1 MTSPM
6 RIDDLLALAVPS
18 EPAVA
23 PDGGHVAYVLRTQD
37 AEADRTVNELWIVPA
52 GGGSARRLTAG
63 PADTSPVWSPDGT
76 RLAFLREGRLA
87 LLPMAGGEAR
97 VLPGLPRLSGLPA
110 WSPDGARLAFTALVD
125 DDAPSH
131 APMVADR
138 LDYQADGAGLV
149 GTARRQVHVLDL
161 ETLDCRVL
169 TDGPF
174 DAGTPVWSPDGTVVA
189 FVRAVGD
196 DSDLRFRAAVHLLTV
211 DDRDAPVRVIGP
223 AGGVA
228 RTASFTADGAALL
241 VVGWPADPVG
251 HARLLR
257 VPLDGA
263 EPVDLAGAL
272 DRNVMPGGLAYP
284 GGLPQEHD
292 GRVLFCVRDQG
303 CTHLWSVAP
312 DGTDRRAVV
321 AGAGRVVDGLSVR
334 PGLAAF
340 ALSTPDSFGE
350 IAVVDLSTGDERVL
364 TEHGSTFDLFPR
376 EERTFALSDGQSV
389 QGWLIRDGDAPGPQP
404 LLLDIHGGPHNAWN
418 GAADEVH
425 VYHQELVRRGWA
437 VLLVNPRGSDGYGEA
452 WYDGVNGAWGV
463 ADAADLLEPIDALVA
478 EGIADPDRLAV
489 TGYSY
494 GGFMTCWLTGHDDRF
509 AAAVAGGTVSDLV
522 SMAGAC
528 DDGQFLSA
536 YELGGPPWQD
546 PKRYADMSPLTRVA
560 DVRTPT
566 LLLHGADDLTCPA
579 GQAQQWHTALRQRG
593 VPTRLAL
600 YPGASHAFILNGPPS
615 QRVDYNRRVV
625 DWLEQH
631 TRRGGRPGIDAAH
644 WQRRLAR
651 LAERYGVPGAQL
663 GILRL
668 STDPRLPDEQIE
680 VSAGVLDIR
689 SDRPVTS
696 DALFQIGSVTKVW
709 TATAIMQLAEEGR
722 LSLDTPVAQLLPGFR
737 LADPDVAARVTVRQL
752 LTHTSGIDGDVFTD
766 TGRGDDCLQRYVK
779 LLGEQTQNHPLGATW
794 SYCNAGYS
802 ILGRIL
808 EELTGQ
814 TWDEVLKERLYT
826 PLGLAATVTLPEDV
840 LLHPSAGGHVEHDG
854 EVAAAPVWHLPRSVG
869 PAGLISAN
877 AADVLTFAR
886 MHLNGGRT
894 AGGEQVLGAE
904 SVAAMA
910 DHQADLP
917 DKLSLGDSWGLG
929 WIRFGWDGHRVI
941 GHDGNT
947 VGHAAFLRLL
957 PEQGLAVTLL
967 TNKESARDL
976 YQELFAEVFAELAG
990 VTMPGPITPPAEP
1003 VEVDI
1008 TPYAG
1013 TYERASV
1020 RIEVLAGEGDE
1031 GPRMRTTLTGP
1042 LAELVPDPVEVRP
1055 LVPVG
1060 PGLFLTTPAQRTT
1073 WYPVTFYELDTGER
1087 YLHFGAR
1094 ATPRVD

>member
-1 MTSPM
+1 MTRTM
-6 RIDDLLALAVPS
+6 RIDDLLGLAVPG
-18 EPAVA
+18 EPALA
-23 PDGGHVAYVLRTQD
+23 PDGAHVAYVLRTQD
-37 AEADRTVNELWIVPA
+37 AAADRTVTELWVVPTA
-52 GGGSARRLTAG
+52 GGSARRLTAG
-63 PADTSPVWSPDGT
+63 PADTTPVWSPDGT
-76 RLAFLREGRLA
+76 RLAFLRGGRLA
-87 LLPMAGGEAR
+87 VLPLAGGDAQAPGD
-97 VLPGLPRLSGLPA
+97 LPPLSGPPA
-110 WSPDGARLAFTALVD
+110 WSPDGTRIAFTAVVREPAPA
-125 DDAPSH
+125 DAPL
-131 APMVADR
+131 VADR

-149 GTARRQVHVLDL
+149 GAARRQVHVLDL
-161 ETLDCRVL
+161 ETLHCRVL
-169 TDGPF
+169 TDGPH
-174 DAGTPVWSPDGTVVA
+174 DAGVPVWSPDGTDLA
-189 FVRAVGD
+189 FVRALGD
-196 DSDLRFRAAVHLLTV
+196 DSDLRFRAAVHLLAAG
-211 DDRDAPVRVIGP
+211 DRHAEPRVTGPVE
-223 AGGVA
+223 GVA
-228 RTASFTADGAALL
+228 RTAGFTADGTALL

-263 EPVDLAGAL
+263 GPADLAGGI

-292 GRVLFCVRDQG
+292 GRILFCVRDQG

-312 DGTDRRAVV
+312 DGTDPRAVV

-334 PGLAAF
+334 RDLAAF
-340 ALSTPDSFGE
+340 VLSTPDSFGQ
-350 IAVVDLSTGDERVL
+350 IAVVDLAGGGERVL
-364 TEHGSTFDLFPR
+364 TRHGRDVALFPR
-376 EERTFALSDGQSV
+376 EERSFTISDGRSV
-389 QGWLIRDGDAPGPQP
+389 QAWLIRDGDAPGPRP

-425 VYHQELVRRGWA
+425 LYHQELVRRGWV
-437 VLLVNPRGSDGYGEA
+437 VLLVNPRGSDGYGETF
-452 WYDGVNGAWGV
+452 YDGATSAWGV

-478 EGIADPDRLAV
+478 EGVADPDRLAV

-494 GGFMTCWLTGHDDRF
+494 GGYLTCWLTGHDDRF
-509 AAAVAGGTVSDLV
+509 AAAVAGGTVADLV
-522 SMAGAC
+522 SMAGTC

-579 GQAQQWHTALRQRG
+579 GQAQQWHTALRQLG
-593 VPTRLAL
+593 VPTRLVL

-615 QRVDYNRRVV
+615 QRLDYNRRVV

-631 TRRGGRPGIDAAH
+631 TRRGGRAPLDAAH

-651 LAERYGVPGAQL
+651 LAERHGVPGAQL

-668 STDPRLPDEQIE
+668 ATDPHTPDEQIE
-680 VSAGVLDIR
+680 VSAGVLDIGSGR
-689 SDRPVTS
+689 AVTP

-709 TATAIMQLAEEGR
+709 TATAIMQLADEGR
-722 LSLDTPVAQLLPGFR
+722 LHLDTPVAELLPGFR
-737 LADPDVAARVTVRQL
+737 LADPAVAARVTVRHL

-766 TGRGDDCLQRYVK
+766 TGRGDDCLQRYVE
-779 LLGEQTQNHPLGATW
+779 LLAEQTQNHPLGATW
-794 SYCNAGYS
+794 SYCNAGYTV
-802 ILGRIL
+802 LGRIL
-808 EELTGQ
+808 EEVTGQ
-814 TWDEVLKERLYT
+814 TWDEALKQRLFT
-826 PLGLAATVTLPEDV
+826 PLGLTATATLPEDV
-840 LLHPSAGGHVEHDG
+840 LLHPVAGGHVEHDG
-854 EVAAAPVWHLPRSVG
+854 ELAAAPVWHLPRSVG

-877 AADVLTFAR
+877 AADVLAFAR
-886 MHLNGGRT
+886 LHLTGGRT
-894 AGGEQVLGAE
+894 TGGDQLLGAA
-904 SVAAMA
+904 SAAAMA
-910 DHQADLP
+910 EHQVDLP

-929 WIRFGWDGHRVI
+929 WIRFGWDGHRII

-947 VGHAAFLRLL
+947 IGQAAFLRLL

-976 YQELFAEVFAELAG
+976 YQDLFSEVFAELAG
-990 VTMPGPITPPAEP
+990 VAMPEPILPPDEPAE
-1003 VEVDI
+1003 VDV

-1020 RIEVLAGEGDE
+1020 RIEVLAGDGDE

-1042 LAELVPDPVEVRP
+1042 LAALVPDPVEVQP

-1073 WYPVTFYELDTGER
+1073 WYPVTFYELDSGER
-1087 YLHFGAR
+1087 YVHFGAR